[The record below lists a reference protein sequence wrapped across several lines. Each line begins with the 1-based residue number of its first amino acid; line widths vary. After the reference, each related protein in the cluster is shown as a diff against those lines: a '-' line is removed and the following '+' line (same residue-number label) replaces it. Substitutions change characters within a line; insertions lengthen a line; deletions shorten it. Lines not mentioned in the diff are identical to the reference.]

1 MIVFATINSG
11 SQIETQY
18 SERLVVSPRACAAA
32 RTRHGY
38 WQTRLSRS
46 TIALVLLICSSKV
59 CLSQS
64 ATPPAVPEEAE
75 VSRELTDGLLEL
87 LVEPAPNKE
96 TTLPPKKMEFRP
108 EDLNMEG
115 EDLGESSENPLR
127 AVRQSM
133 MIASAFVKNGSS
145 PADTLQLQTDIVQRL
160 DDIIR
165 ELEKS
170 QSKSSQGQ
178 SNEKTQTQNQSQQSA
193 QQLSER
199 EKRRARQAVS
209 KGDSSQESRDGTGSQ
224 VGDPSVSG
232 QEKASAR
239 DAKVQLADPR
249 SLQQNVWGQ
258 LPQRVREQMQSRMV
272 EQFLPAY
279 REQIEAYFQAL
290 MK

>member
-1 MIVFATINSG
+1 M
-11 SQIETQY
+11 
-18 SERLVVSPRACAAA
+18 
-32 RTRHGY
+32 
-38 WQTRLSRS
+38 
-46 TIALVLLICSSKV
+46 
-59 CLSQS
+59 
-64 ATPPAVPEEAE
+64 
-75 VSRELTDGLLEL
+75 EL
-87 LVEPAPNKE
+87 
-96 TTLPPKKMEFRP
+96 RP
-108 EDLNMEG
+108 EDLDMDG

-133 MIASAFVKNGSS
+133 MIASAFLKNGSS

-170 QSKSSQGQ
+170 QSQSSQGQ
-178 SNEKTQTQNQSQQSA
+178 SSDNAQTQNQPQQSA
-193 QQLSER
+193 QQQISER

-209 KGDSSQESRDGTGSQ
+209 NGDSTQESRDGTGAQ
-224 VGDPSVSG
+224 VGDPTVSG

-239 DAKVQLADPR
+239 DANVQLADPR
-249 SLQQNVWGQ
+249 SLQQNAWGQ
-258 LPQRVREQMQSRMV
+258 LPQRVRQQMQSRMV